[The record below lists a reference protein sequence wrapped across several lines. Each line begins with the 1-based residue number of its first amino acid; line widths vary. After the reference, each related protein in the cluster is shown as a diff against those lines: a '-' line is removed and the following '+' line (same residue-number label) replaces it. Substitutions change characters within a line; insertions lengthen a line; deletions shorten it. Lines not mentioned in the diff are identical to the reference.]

1 MLPSSIDFDTTKKNM
16 LLSFAIDEG
25 FNYPQSVSNVMML
38 DVNRDRT
45 FCKYKTAARLRLAWS
60 LIKCGVKY
68 EYGKFYHEIDNK
80 LIYGD
85 LTTMLNY
92 ILNPILEF
100 GSK

>member
-1 MLPSSIDFDTTKKNM
+1 MKLSSVGFDTTKISM
-16 LLSFAIDEG
+16 LINFTMDENFIDYAALAC
-25 FNYPQSVSNVMML
+25 FISDNKMI
-38 DVNRDRT
+38 DRT
-45 FCKYKTAARLRLAWS
+45 YSNIPEIAKVRVAWS